1 MLKNAV
7 DAFSLFSLV
16 PDDLLEGTAED
27 LSVDKWVRKLKGPTL
42 FKLILYS
49 ILSHD
54 RLSLRLL
61 SDSYEEVG
69 FRSLVPDLESETVG
83 HTGIHDRL
91 KKIKVEYFAKL
102 FDHFYEEVSKHYSGQ
117 TLHGYHLKR
126 YDSTMIATFSH
137 LLNGMKVGNTKNGKR
152 QVKVTTCFTG
162 DFLIKFTFHTAQ
174 PYLSEERALKKSIA
188 KNKVD
193 KSDKTQVHVFDNGL
207 KKRLTL
213 KEFDDDGQLFLTRF
227 AKNTRYLVQRSHLC
241 CEDKT
246 DLDNE
251 ELSFIQDSIVYLY
264 ASGHKVVEHE
274 FRLIQYQVKGSEEV
288 LTFVTNILD
297 LSALEVANIYRKRW
311 DIEVLFRFLKQEMNL
326 THFVC
331 HDLNAIK
338 VMLYCTLMAAMLV
351 LIYKKEHKIKSYK
364 RAKQR
369 FFKELRYHLFLEIL
383 DGPNGEEH
391 LKKLLTDFIHRK
403 QV

>member
-1 MLKNAV
+1 MLSKPI
-7 DAFSLFSLV
+7 DSFSLFSLL
-16 PDDLLEGTAED
+16 PDDLLEDTAQD
-27 LSVDKWVRKLKGPTL
+27 LFVDKWVRKLKGPTL

-69 FRSLVPDLESETVG
+69 FRSLVPDLEAETIG

-91 KKIKVEYFAKL
+91 KKIKVAYFAQL
-102 FDHFYEEVSKHYSGQ
+102 FDHFYGQVSEHYSSQ

-137 LLNGMKVGNTKNGKR
+137 LLNGMKVGNSKKGKR
-152 QVKVTTCFTG
+152 QVKVTTCFED
-162 DFLIKFTFHTAQ
+162 DFLIRFSFHTTQA
-174 PYLSEERALKKSIA
+174 YLSEERALKKSIE
-188 KNKVD
+188 
-193 KSDKTQVHVFDNGL
+193 KSKTSKSSIHIFDNGL
-207 KKRLTL
+207 KSRLTL
-213 KEFDDDGQLFLTRF
+213 KQFDDDGQLFLTRF
-227 AKNTRYLVQRSHLC
+227 AKNTRYIVQRPHVY
-241 CEDKT
+241 CEEKT
-246 DLDNE
+246 ALDNE
-251 ELSFIQDSIVYLY
+251 ELSFVQDSIVYLY
-264 ASGHKVVEHE
+264 ASGHQVVEHE
-274 FRLIQYQVKGSEEV
+274 FRLVQYQVKESQEV
-288 LTFVTNILD
+288 LTFLTNMLD
-297 LSALEVANIYRKRW
+297 LNALEIANIYRKRW

-364 RAKQR
+364 RAKQK
-369 FFKELRYHLFLEIL
+369 FFKELQCHLFLEIL
-383 DGPNGEEH
+383 AEPNGAEH
-391 LKKLLTDFIHRK
+391 LKKLLNDFIHRK
-403 QV
+403 